1 MVPPNTNSDA
11 ATRRFYDA
19 PQERVSTERISLW
32 GWLGI
37 YVTGFCLFFFLGAH
51 VWLIHYASHESITFK
66 SSLAALQSPFVMA
79 VEVGLLV
86 FAVVHGMLG
95 VRRIILDLELLG
107 KKGDRYLV
115 WGLTTVGGILI
126 ISGVII
132 FHGFS
137 AGVQ

>member
-1 MVPPNTNSDA
+1 MVTPNENTNA
-11 ATRRFYDA
+11 ASRFYDA
-19 PQERVSTERISLW
+19 THERGPERIGLW

-37 YVTGFCLFFFLGAH
+37 YVTGFFLSFFIAAH
-51 VWLIHYASHESITFK
+51 IWLIHYASQAQITFK

-95 VRRIILDLELLG
+95 VRRIVLDLELLG
-107 KKGDRYLV
+107 KRGDRYLMWV
-115 WGLTTVGGILI
+115 LTAVGAILI
-126 ISGVII
+126 ISGTII

-137 AGVQ
+137 RGVQ